1 MYHSRAQ
8 FRAIRTRIGL
18 SQRDL
23 AQNISVS
30 LETVKKWEKPGNFPP
45 SEAAW
50 NYLES
55 MFALHVQA
63 VQTAVE
69 AAKEQEKKIGYKP
82 EFIQLTLFR
91 SQYEYDKFGR
101 DTGNV
106 HLVNA
111 RSIEAAAILEH
122 EGYEVRFIYP
132 EATERITKAN

>member
-8 FRAIRTRIGL
+8 FRAIRTRVGL

-63 VQTAVE
+63 VQAAVD
-69 AAKEQEKKIGYKP
+69 AAKEQEKALGHRP

-91 SQYEYDKFGR
+91 SRAEYNEFGR
-101 DTGNV
+101 DAGNV

-111 RSIEAAAILEH
+111 RTIEIAAILEH
-122 EGYEVRFIYP
+122 EGYEVRFVYP
-132 EATERITKAN
+132 EAPERMFKG

>member
-8 FRAIRTRIGL
+8 FRAIRTRVGL

-23 AQNISVS
+23 AQNTSVS

-50 NYLES
+50 KYLET

-69 AAKEQEKKIGYKP
+69 AAKEQEKKIGYRP

-91 SQYEYDKFGR
+91 SQAEYNQFGR
-101 DTGNV
+101 DAGNV
-106 HLVNA
+106 HIVNA
-111 RSIEAAAILEH
+111 RVMEVAVVLESQ
-122 EGYEVRFIYP
+122 GYEVRFRYP
-132 EATERITKAN
+132 VGED